1 MDSEL
6 SAVVF
11 AERPDLHEASR
22 SVLHQVWPE
31 FIFHDAASERYVPLV
46 ERYFPEF
53 DLLLVEGEA
62 EGGGAGQGVGAGS
75 DGGNV
80 RVVAGGWGVPV
91 RWDGSYEDLPAGY
104 DGALERSVAQYGSGV
119 APDTLVVMAA
129 AVDPALRARGLAGA
143 LLTAL
148 REKAIAAGLSRV
160 VVPVRPTL
168 KARYPLTSM
177 AEFARWTRDDGL
189 HLDPWVRTHQRLGA
203 SVLGVAEDSMII
215 GGTVAEWEKW
225 TGMALPGSGSYVVPG
240 ALDVLRVDREADR
253 AVYRE
258 ANLWMRHV

>member
-11 AERPDLHEASR
+11 AERPDLHEESR
-22 SVLHQVWPE
+22 TVLHQVWPE
-31 FIFHDAASERYVPLV
+31 FIFHDAASECCVPLV

-53 DLLLVEGEA
+53 DLLLVEGEG
-62 EGGGAGQGVGAGS
+62 EGEGEGAG
-75 DGGNV
+75 NV
-80 RVVAGGWGVPV
+80 LVVAGGWGVPV

-104 DGALERSVAQYGSGV
+104 DGALARSVAQHEDGV

-148 REKAIAAGLSRV
+148 RGKALAAGLSRV

-168 KARYPLTSM
+168 KARYPLTPM
-177 AEFARWTRDDGL
+177 AEFAGWTRDDGL

-203 SVLGVAEDSMII
+203 RVLGVAEDSMVIE
-215 GGTVAEWEKW
+215 GTVAEWEKW
-225 TGMALPGSGSYVVPG
+225 TGMALPGSGGYVVPG
-240 ALDVLRVDREADR
+240 ALDVLKVDRAADR